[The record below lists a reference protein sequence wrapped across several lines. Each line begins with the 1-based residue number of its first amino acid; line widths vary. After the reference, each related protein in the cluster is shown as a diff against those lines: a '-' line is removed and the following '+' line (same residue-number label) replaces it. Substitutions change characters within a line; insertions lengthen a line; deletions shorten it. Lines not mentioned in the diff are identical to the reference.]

1 MQYLLKRLKL
11 PKSAEI
17 SENYDHSKSNYVR
30 GSNNCVLVVSPETV
44 TFSRPQVQ
52 NTNFFSGDFSSL

>member
-30 GSNNCVLVVSPETV
+30 GSNNCAMIEMKKKANLNS
-44 TFSRPQVQ
+44 QKYY
-52 NTNFFSGDFSSL
+52 L